1 MAGLWRILIYLAI
14 VVAPLYVTA
23 IFHFPS
29 EDNLLAN
36 IGRSLGLLAFGLLIM
51 QVALAARLK
60 WTERPFGLNLMFPFH
75 RRMGVFI
82 ACILIAH
89 PMVMAAS
96 GDGWPLLIGLD
107 QPWNIWIA
115 KAALLL
121 LLVNTVIS
129 VYRVSLGLK
138 FESWRLLHD
147 LLGPTTILLL
157 VFLHS
162 WFTGTDLTALP
173 LRVLWVVLWAGAVL
187 LFGYHR
193 FLRPWWLGRH
203 PYRVTEVRQ
212 ETSDVWTLR
221 FVPPPERR
229 RFDFL
234 PGQFQFVTLKR
245 GRGLPVEEHHF
256 TISSSP
262 LDRTSHSSTIKASGD
277 FTASIGQTKPGDLAV
292 IQAPFGRFSAVLLPE
307 VQDLVFIAGGI
318 GITPLIS
325 NLRYMRDTRAEKRVL
340 LLYSIRTEDGIVFRE
355 ELEQIAAGVTP
366 ELEIA
371 YILTQAH
378 ALWEGEQ
385 GRLDREKIKRL
396 CGDRLTKSTFFLCS
410 PPPMLKDMLAILRDL
425 GVPAGR
431 ISYEYFSL

>member
-1 MAGLWRILIYLAI
+1 VAGLWRILVYLAI
-14 VVAPLYVTA
+14 VFAPLSVAA

-29 EDNLLAN
+29 KDNLLAN
-36 IGRSLGLLAFGLLIM
+36 IGRCLALLAFGLLIM

-82 ACILIAH
+82 TCILIAH
-89 PMVMAAS
+89 PLVMAAS
-96 GDGWPLLIGLD
+96 GDGWPLLIGLK

-121 LLVNTVIS
+121 LLVNTIIS
-129 VYRVSLGLK
+129 VYRVPLGLK
-138 FESWRLLHD
+138 FESWRMLHD
-147 LLGPTTILLL
+147 LLGPTSILLL

-162 WFTGTDLTALP
+162 WFTGTDLSAP
-173 LRVLWVVLWAGAVL
+173 SMRVLWVVLLVGAVL

-193 FLRPWWLGRH
+193 LLRPWWLGRH
-203 PYRVTEVRQ
+203 PYRVTDVRQ
-212 ETSDVWTLR
+212 ETPDVWTLR
-221 FVPPPERR
+221 FAPPPEKP

-234 PGQFQFVTLKR
+234 PGQFQFVTLRR

-262 LDRTSHSSTIKASGD
+262 TDSTSHTSTIKASGD
-277 FTASIGQTKPGDLAV
+277 FTATIGKTQPGDLAV
-292 IQAPFGRFSAVLLPE
+292 IQAPFGRFSYVLHPE
-307 VQDLVFIAGGI
+307 VEDLVFISGGI
-318 GITPLIS
+318 GITPLMS
-325 NLRYMRDTRAEKRVL
+325 NLRHMRDTRAEKRVL
-340 LLYSIRTEDGIVFRE
+340 LLYSSRTEDGIVFRE
-355 ELEQIAAGVTP
+355 ELEEIAAGVTP
-366 ELEIA
+366 ELEVR

-385 GRLDREKIKRL
+385 GRLHREMIKRL
-396 CGDRLTKSTFFLCS
+396 CGARLTQSTFFFCC
-410 PPPMLKDMLAILRDL
+410 PPPMLADMLAILQDL
-425 GVPAGR
+425 GVPARR